1 MKVGKTPDDI
11 KTEQEFIAEADVI
24 TFIYP
29 IWWTGLPAILKGYV
43 DRVFA
48 FGFAYSAGP
57 EGVIKLLEGKKGFI
71 INTHGTPN
79 EVYDEI
85 GMTAGL
91 KVTSDIGIWD
101 FTGIE
106 PMGHLLF
113 GSIGYLDEEAYKG
126 MLKKVEDTI
135 NSDFS

>member
-1 MKVGKTPDDI
+1 MV
-11 KTEQEFIAEADVI
+11 
-24 TFIYP
+24 
-29 IWWTGLPAILKGYV
+29 
-43 DRVFA
+43 
-48 FGFAYSAGP
+48 
-57 EGVIKLLEGKKGFI
+57 LL
-71 INTHGTPN
+71 T

-91 KVTSDIGIWD
+91 KVTSDIGIFD

-106 PMGHLLF
+106 PVEHLLF

-135 NSDFS
+135 KSHFS